1 MLPFTKLSAL
11 TAFNVLN
18 QNCSENM
25 LTLFAEIKKTLF
37 YG

>member
-25 LTLFAEIKKTLF
+25 LTLFAEIKALF

>member
-18 QNCSENM
+18 QNYSENM
-25 LTLFAEIKKTLF
+25 LTLFAEIKALF